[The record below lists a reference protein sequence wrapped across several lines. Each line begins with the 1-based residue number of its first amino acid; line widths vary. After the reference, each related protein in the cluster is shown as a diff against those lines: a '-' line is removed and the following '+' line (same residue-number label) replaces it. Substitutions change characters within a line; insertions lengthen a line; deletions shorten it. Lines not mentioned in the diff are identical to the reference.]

1 MIDDI
6 LTFSWTG
13 RRPLKGRAYFVAGLA
28 LCVAKFALDWGI
40 TRFVFDQPWS
50 PWFYLFWPVQPNGFL
65 WSSQPDRTAQAQ
77 SMVLMLVSL
86 PFAWIGVLL
95 TWRRLR
101 DAALPTWWVLFFFVP
116 VLNVMFFVLLSLARS
131 HVPASAEA
139 HGAAERILASQGRRT
154 SGPFNRRSAAQA
166 LAASIPLTT
175 LLVVFGV
182 MVLQNYGMGLFL
194 GAPFL
199 LGFITAAVHNAD
211 GTQTLGGCVSV
222 AMTAVTVTG
231 ICFLLVAIEG
241 IICLAMAAPIAY
253 PLAWLGACVG
263 YAVTRRG
270 DQIPERYLVLAL
282 TASLPALMA
291 AEYAVEPEPPLWEVR
306 TTVEIDAP
314 PKVVW
319 RNVVAFPP
327 LPEPTD
333 WLFGT
338 GVAYP
343 QRAEIHGTG
352 VGAVRHCEF
361 STGAF
366 VEPIEAWDEPRLLQ
380 FRVTEQPPPMREW
393 SPYDIHPPHLDHY
406 LVSRRGEF
414 RLTSLEGSRTRLEGT
429 TWYQNRM
436 WPAGYWRLWSDFI
449 IHRIHGR
456 VLEHIRESAEA
467 ERRLR

>member
-1 MIDDI
+1 MTNEH
-6 LTFSWTG
+6 LSFSWTG
-13 RRPLKGRAYFVAGLA
+13 TRPLRGREYLVAGTVLMIVK
-28 LCVAKFALDWGI
+28 LALDWSI
-40 TRFVFDQPWS
+40 TQFVFHRPWS
-50 PWFYLFWPVQPNGFL
+50 PWFYLFWPIQEQGIWTGYQSDP
-65 WSSQPDRTAQAQ
+65 TAQTQAV
-77 SMVLMLVSL
+77 VLLLLSL

-101 DAALPTWWVLFFFVP
+101 DAALPGWWVLFFFVP
-116 VLNVMFFVLLSLARS
+116 VLNVLFFVLLCLARS
-131 HVPASAEA
+131 HAAAPIEA
-139 HGAAERILASQGRRT
+139 HGAAERVLALQGRRT
-154 SGPFNRRSAAQA
+154 TAPFNRRSAAKA
-166 LAASIPLTT
+166 LATSIPLTIVA
-175 LLVVFGV
+175 VVFGV
-182 MVLQNYGMGLFL
+182 TILETYGLGVFV

-199 LGFITAAVHNAD
+199 LGFITAAIVNAD
-211 GTQTLGGCVSV
+211 GTQTLGSCVST
-222 AMTAVTVTG
+222 AMSAVTIVG
-231 ICFLLVAIEG
+231 LCFLLIAVEG

-253 PLAWLGACVG
+253 PLAWLGACIG
-263 YAVTRRG
+263 YAITRRG
-270 DQIPERYLVLAL
+270 DQVPERYLVLAL
-282 TASLPALMA
+282 GFALPTLMA

-314 PKVVW
+314 PAVVW
-319 RNVVAFPP
+319 RNVLAFPP

-343 QRAEIHGTG
+343 QRAEIHGSG
-352 VGAVRHCEF
+352 VGAVRHCVF

-366 VEPIEAWDEPRLLQ
+366 VEPIDVWDEPRLLQ

-414 RLTSLEGSRTRLEGT
+414 RLTPLEGGRTRLDGT

-456 VLEHIRESAEA
+456 VLEHIRVLSEEG
-467 ERRLR
+467 